1 MVDSNDAFRKMKTLY
16 GKRKNDFPD
25 AEYSLELFTE
35 KAKVILKGEDIPT
48 SFEVINGNLENPH
61 FINYELKK
69 DGNVIGSGK
78 LKEFNPYE
86 KKQEEITTSQLSTS
100 PLDIMKATFEMN
112 RIYSDDLERVTK
124 KYSDKFALYD
134 KEVEERINKQKENL
148 NEKLDSI
155 EFANRRRMEIKE
167 EEFSLERKKWELE
180 KEQILARK
188 RIREDRFR
196 FSDVLG
202 KVAEGAMEALSANPE
217 QSVNLLVTGV
227 KFLGKAWRGEP
238 FETEIPSS

>member
-16 GKRKNDFPD
+16 GKRKNEFPD
-25 AEYSLELFTE
+25 SDYSLELFTE
-35 KAKVILKGEDIPT
+35 KSKVVIKGEDIPT
-48 SFEVINGNLENPH
+48 SFQVINTNLENPH

-69 DGNVIGSGK
+69 DGNVIGSGS
-78 LKEFNPYE
+78 LKEFSPFE
-86 KKQEEITTSQLSTS
+86 KKQEEVTTPHLPTT

-112 RIYSDDLERVTK
+112 RVYAEDLERVTK
-124 KYSDKFALYD
+124 KYSDKFAEYD
-134 KEVEERINKQKENL
+134 QEVEQRINKQKENL

-155 EFANRRRMEIKE
+155 EFANKRRMEIQH
-167 EEFSLERKKWELE
+167 EEFGLERKRWELE

-196 FSDVLG
+196 FTDVLG

-238 FETEIPSS
+238 FEVEIPSS